1 MSWESSK
8 IAFTFLNCVT
18 FFHQVHGN
26 IFFSYLKTLLGT
38 FNEMT
43 NATIEELVPVADG
56 KTVIPLKKYISK
68 LATDIISKVMLQ
80 HRGLT
85 LQVVN

>member
-1 MSWESSK
+1 
-8 IAFTFLNCVT
+8 
-18 FFHQVHGN
+18 
-26 IFFSYLKTLLGT
+26 
-38 FNEMT
+38 MT